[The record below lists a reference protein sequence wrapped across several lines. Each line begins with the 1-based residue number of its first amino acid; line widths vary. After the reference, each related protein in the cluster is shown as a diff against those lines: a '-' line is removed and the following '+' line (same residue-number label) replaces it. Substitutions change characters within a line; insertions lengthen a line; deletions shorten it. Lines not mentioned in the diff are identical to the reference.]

1 MLNSQKINI
10 FALRHLKLVTMGK
23 YINPFTDWGFKR
35 LFGQEFSKDLLIS
48 FLNDLL
54 VGELQVKNVVFRDKE
69 ELPSTK
75 DQRGIIY
82 DVYCETDTGERF
94 ILEMQNRWQPNFLD
108 RSICYAC
115 RSVLEQVDKGK
126 TEQQDA
132 YRFLPI
138 YTVCFMNY
146 TSNKEELDKFRTDIV
161 LADKKSGEIAS
172 NKLRFIYLVLP
183 LFEKKVDECDT
194 DFDKWIYVLKH
205 MEALSRMP
213 FTAQKEIF
221 KQLEEYA
228 DSHRL
233 TKKEWEAYEN
243 SLWIARDNMACMA
256 AAEIAAQE
264 KGLAEGREK
273 GLAEGMA
280 EGMAKGMA
288 KGMAEEKLA
297 TAKRLLDMGL
307 DVQQTAKGTGLSIEE
322 VEKLLHS

>member
-1 MLNSQKINI
+1 
-10 FALRHLKLVTMGK
+10 
-23 YINPFTDWGFKR
+23 
-35 LFGQEFSKDLLIS
+35 
-48 FLNDLL
+48 
-54 VGELQVKNVVFRDKE
+54 
-69 ELPSTK
+69 
-75 DQRGIIY
+75 
-82 DVYCETDTGERF
+82 
-94 ILEMQNRWQPNFLD
+94 
-108 RSICYAC
+108 
-115 RSVLEQVDKGK
+115 
-126 TEQQDA
+126 
-132 YRFLPI
+132 
-138 YTVCFMNY
+138 
-146 TSNKEELDKFRTDIV
+146 
-161 LADKKSGEIAS
+161 
-172 NKLRFIYLVLP
+172 
-183 LFEKKVDECDT
+183 
-194 DFDKWIYVLKH
+194 

-307 DVQQTAKGTGLSIEE
+307 DVLQTAKGTGLSIEE

>member
-1 MLNSQKINI
+1 
-10 FALRHLKLVTMGK
+10 MGK

-54 VGELQVKNVVFRDKE
+54 VGELQVKNVVFKDKE

-82 DVYCETDTGERF
+82 DVYCETDKGERF

-126 TEQQDA
+126 KERENA

-146 TSNKEELDKFRTDIV
+146 MPDHEELSKFRTDIV
-161 LADKKSGEIAS
+161 LADKESREIAS

-183 LFEKKVDECDT
+183 LFKKNVDECVT

-233 TKKEWEAYEN
+233 TRKEWEAYEN

-256 AAEIAAQE
+256 AAENAAKE
-264 KGLAEGREK
+264 KGMAEGRAE
-273 GLAEGMA
+273 GRAEGMAEGRAEGMA

-288 KGMAEEKLA
+288 EGKTKAIIE
-297 TAKRLLDMGL
+297 TAKRLLNMGL
-307 DVQQTAKGTGLSIEE
+307 DMEQVAQGTGLSIEE
-322 VEKLLHS
+322 VRKLL

>member
-1 MLNSQKINI
+1 M
-10 FALRHLKLVTMGK
+10 
-23 YINPFTDWGFKR
+23 KR
-35 LFGQEFSKDLLIS
+35 SLFDA
-48 FLNDLL
+48 
-54 VGELQVKNVVFRDKE
+54 DKE
-69 ELPSTK
+69 
-75 DQRGIIY
+75 
-82 DVYCETDTGERF
+82 
-94 ILEMQNRWQPNFLD
+94 
-108 RSICYAC
+108 
-115 RSVLEQVDKGK
+115 
-126 TEQQDA
+126 
-132 YRFLPI
+132 
-138 YTVCFMNY
+138 
-146 TSNKEELDKFRTDIV
+146 
-161 LADKKSGEIAS
+161 SGEIAS

-273 GLAEGMA
+273 GLAEGREKGMA
-280 EGMAKGMA
+280 EGMAKGLA

>member
-1 MLNSQKINI
+1 
-10 FALRHLKLVTMGK
+10 
-23 YINPFTDWGFKR
+23 
-35 LFGQEFSKDLLIS
+35 
-48 FLNDLL
+48 
-54 VGELQVKNVVFRDKE
+54 
-69 ELPSTK
+69 
-75 DQRGIIY
+75 
-82 DVYCETDTGERF
+82 
-94 ILEMQNRWQPNFLD
+94 
-108 RSICYAC
+108 
-115 RSVLEQVDKGK
+115 
-126 TEQQDA
+126 
-132 YRFLPI
+132 
-138 YTVCFMNY
+138 
-146 TSNKEELDKFRTDIV
+146 
-161 LADKKSGEIAS
+161 
-172 NKLRFIYLVLP
+172 
-183 LFEKKVDECDT
+183 
-194 DFDKWIYVLKH
+194 

-273 GLAEGMA
+273 GLAEGREKGMA
-280 EGMAKGMA
+280 EGMAKGLA

>member
-1 MLNSQKINI
+1 
-10 FALRHLKLVTMGK
+10 
-23 YINPFTDWGFKR
+23 
-35 LFGQEFSKDLLIS
+35 
-48 FLNDLL
+48 
-54 VGELQVKNVVFRDKE
+54 
-69 ELPSTK
+69 
-75 DQRGIIY
+75 
-82 DVYCETDTGERF
+82 
-94 ILEMQNRWQPNFLD
+94 
-108 RSICYAC
+108 
-115 RSVLEQVDKGK
+115 
-126 TEQQDA
+126 
-132 YRFLPI
+132 
-138 YTVCFMNY
+138 MNY

-161 LADKKSGEIAS
+161 LADKESGEIAS

-264 KGLAEGREK
+264 KDLAEGREK
-273 GLAEGMA
+273 GLAE
-280 EGMAKGMA
+280 GMA

>member
-1 MLNSQKINI
+1 
-10 FALRHLKLVTMGK
+10 
-23 YINPFTDWGFKR
+23 
-35 LFGQEFSKDLLIS
+35 
-48 FLNDLL
+48 
-54 VGELQVKNVVFRDKE
+54 
-69 ELPSTK
+69 
-75 DQRGIIY
+75 
-82 DVYCETDTGERF
+82 
-94 ILEMQNRWQPNFLD
+94 
-108 RSICYAC
+108 
-115 RSVLEQVDKGK
+115 
-126 TEQQDA
+126 
-132 YRFLPI
+132 
-138 YTVCFMNY
+138 MNY

-161 LADKKSGEIAS
+161 LADKESGEIAS

-273 GLAEGMA
+273 GLAEGREKGLA
-280 EGMAKGMA
+280 EGLAKGMA
-288 KGMAEEKLA
+288 EGMAEEKLA

>member
-1 MLNSQKINI
+1 
-10 FALRHLKLVTMGK
+10 MGK

-35 LFGQEFSKDLLIS
+35 LFGQEFSKGLLIS

-54 VGELQVKNVVFRDKE
+54 VGELQVKNVVFKDKE

-126 TEQQDA
+126 TERQDA
-132 YRFLPI
+132 YKFLPI

-146 TSNKEELDKFRTDIV
+146 KSENEELDKFRTDII
-161 LADKKSGEIAS
+161 LADKDSGKLVS

-256 AAEIAAQE
+256 AAEIAAKE
-264 KGLAEGREK
+264 K
-273 GLAEGMA
+273 GMA
-280 EGMAKGMA
+280 EGRAEGRA
-288 KGMAEEKLA
+288 VGREEGRAVGREEGRAVGREEGRAVGMAEEKIA
-297 TAKRLLDMGL
+297 TAKRLLAMGL
-307 DVQQTAKGTGLSIEE
+307 NTSQVAQGAGLSMEE
-322 VEKLLHS
+322 VEKLL

>member
-1 MLNSQKINI
+1 
-10 FALRHLKLVTMGK
+10 MGK

-54 VGELQVKNVVFRDKE
+54 VGELQVKNVVFKDKE

-82 DVYCETDTGERF
+82 DVYCETDKGERF

-126 TEQQDA
+126 KERENA

-146 TSNKEELDKFRTDIV
+146 MPGHEELSKFRTDIV
-161 LADKKSGEIAS
+161 LADKESGEIAS

-183 LFEKKVDECDT
+183 LFKKNVD

-233 TKKEWEAYEN
+233 TRKEWEAYEN

-256 AAEIAAQE
+256 AAENAAKE
-264 KGLAEGREK
+264 KGMAEGR
-273 GLAEGMA
+273 AEGRAEGMAKGMA

-288 KGMAEEKLA
+288 EGKTKAIIE
-297 TAKRLLDMGL
+297 TAKRLLNMGL
-307 DVQQTAKGTGLSIEE
+307 DMEQVAQGTGLSIEE
-322 VEKLLHS
+322 VRKLL

>member
-1 MLNSQKINI
+1 
-10 FALRHLKLVTMGK
+10 
-23 YINPFTDWGFKR
+23 
-35 LFGQEFSKDLLIS
+35 
-48 FLNDLL
+48 
-54 VGELQVKNVVFRDKE
+54 
-69 ELPSTK
+69 
-75 DQRGIIY
+75 
-82 DVYCETDTGERF
+82 
-94 ILEMQNRWQPNFLD
+94 
-108 RSICYAC
+108 
-115 RSVLEQVDKGK
+115 
-126 TEQQDA
+126 
-132 YRFLPI
+132 
-138 YTVCFMNY
+138 MNY

-161 LADKKSGEIAS
+161 LADKESGEIAS

-273 GLAEGMA
+273 GMA
-280 EGMAKGMA
+280 EGMA

-307 DVQQTAKGTGLSIEE
+307 DVLQTAKGTGLSIEE
-322 VEKLLHS
+322 VEKLLNS

>member
-1 MLNSQKINI
+1 
-10 FALRHLKLVTMGK
+10 MGK

-35 LFGQEFSKDLLIS
+35 LFGQEFSKGLLIS

-54 VGELQVKNVVFRDKE
+54 VGELQVKNVVFKDKE

-126 TEQQDA
+126 TERQDA
-132 YRFLPI
+132 YKFLPI

-146 TSNKEELDKFRTDIV
+146 KSENEELDKFRTDII
-161 LADKKSGEIAS
+161 LADKDSGKLVS

-256 AAEIAAQE
+256 AAEIAAKE
-264 KGLAEGREK
+264 K
-273 GLAEGMA
+273 GMA
-280 EGMAKGMA
+280 EGRAEGRA
-288 KGMAEEKLA
+288 VGREEGRAVGREEGRAVGMAEEKIA
-297 TAKRLLDMGL
+297 TAKRLLAMGL
-307 DVQQTAKGTGLSIEE
+307 NTSQVAQGAGLSMEE
-322 VEKLLHS
+322 VEKLL

>member
-1 MLNSQKINI
+1 
-10 FALRHLKLVTMGK
+10 
-23 YINPFTDWGFKR
+23 
-35 LFGQEFSKDLLIS
+35 
-48 FLNDLL
+48 
-54 VGELQVKNVVFRDKE
+54 
-69 ELPSTK
+69 
-75 DQRGIIY
+75 
-82 DVYCETDTGERF
+82 
-94 ILEMQNRWQPNFLD
+94 
-108 RSICYAC
+108 
-115 RSVLEQVDKGK
+115 
-126 TEQQDA
+126 
-132 YRFLPI
+132 
-138 YTVCFMNY
+138 
-146 TSNKEELDKFRTDIV
+146 
-161 LADKKSGEIAS
+161 
-172 NKLRFIYLVLP
+172 
-183 LFEKKVDECDT
+183 
-194 DFDKWIYVLKH
+194 

-273 GLAEGMA
+273 GLAEGREKGLAEGREKGMA
-280 EGMAKGMA
+280 EGMA

-307 DVQQTAKGTGLSIEE
+307 DVLQTAKGTGLSIEE

>member
-1 MLNSQKINI
+1 
-10 FALRHLKLVTMGK
+10 
-23 YINPFTDWGFKR
+23 
-35 LFGQEFSKDLLIS
+35 
-48 FLNDLL
+48 
-54 VGELQVKNVVFRDKE
+54 
-69 ELPSTK
+69 
-75 DQRGIIY
+75 
-82 DVYCETDTGERF
+82 
-94 ILEMQNRWQPNFLD
+94 
-108 RSICYAC
+108 
-115 RSVLEQVDKGK
+115 
-126 TEQQDA
+126 
-132 YRFLPI
+132 
-138 YTVCFMNY
+138 
-146 TSNKEELDKFRTDIV
+146 
-161 LADKKSGEIAS
+161 
-172 NKLRFIYLVLP
+172 
-183 LFEKKVDECDT
+183 
-194 DFDKWIYVLKH
+194 